1 MATYALTVSTNDL
14 GLGVLN
20 SVRTRIEKRRVS
32 IADTYPP
39 INNLVKIE
47 KPTNNLGIAIF
58 LLEPDDLT
66 TYHVAKILI
75 LLAFQFMKNRS
86 RCRHRQ
92 PH

>member
-1 MATYALTVSTNDL
+1 MTTFALTVSTNDL

-66 TYHVAKILI
+66 TYHVQRFLI
-75 LLAFQFMKNRS
+75 LLAFQFMNDS
-86 RCRHRQ
+86 FQCRHRQ